1 VELPYRLIQLYTF
14 EGEVVLDPFMGSG
27 QTAIAAIRTKRHFV
41 GYDISQ
47 EYVQL
52 AERRIVTVQPHP
64 SPSGFAAAAVGGG
77 GGVRKPE

>member
-1 VELPYRLIQLYTF
+1 
-14 EGEVVLDPFMGSG
+14 MGSG

-52 AERRIVTVQPHP
+52 AERRIVTVQ
-64 SPSGFAAAAVGGG
+64 
-77 GGVRKPE
+77 R